1 MGRFEIT
8 LNDLENH
15 LSSIQD
21 SHYVDIFLNDFF
33 EIGFTKSSYQVLD
46 QNYQDNN
53 IQINFTYDDLI
64 KHNNENL
71 YNKFLNYL
79 QKVEEYDDVLFYI
92 AEIFFNEFNNYKSN
106 YELQFKII
114 KETFVKRSDFKDLI
128 NKVNEKIRLFE
139 RLLNQVD
146 QNYKRSRN
154 ILNNDLSKII
164 NNFEPNKFNNDLL
177 KSLSFEI
184 DEFENNT
191 NSFFESDLEKTK
203 RFFLN
208 TIDSLRILKKR
219 ISEYE
224 IKIYNSKEENNLIS
238 NQVMYEESSNL
249 ESAMF
254 QPRYL
259 NKESFDELEKSEAIL
274 SFDDI
279 AENVFTRLNISLNS
293 DIYIN
298 FLALRRIEQH
308 YNEIKFLKDNLGQI
322 LKK

>member
-33 EIGFTKSSYQVLD
+33 EIGFTKSSYEVLD

-71 YNKFLNYL
+71 YNKFLNFL
-79 QKVEEYDDVLFYI
+79 QKEEKYDDVLFYI

-139 RLLNQVD
+139 RLLNQVE

-164 NNFEPNKFNNDLL
+164 NNFEPNKFNNGLL
-177 KSLSFEI
+177 KSLSYEI

-191 NSFFESDLEKTK
+191 NSFFESDFEKTK
-203 RFFLN
+203 RFLN
-208 TIDSLRILKKR
+208 TIENLRILKR
-219 ISEYE
+219 
-224 IKIYNSKEENNLIS
+224 ENI
-238 NQVMYEESSNL
+238 
-249 ESAMF
+249 
-254 QPRYL
+254 
-259 NKESFDELEKSEAIL
+259 
-274 SFDDI
+274 
-279 AENVFTRLNISLNS
+279 
-293 DIYIN
+293 
-298 FLALRRIEQH
+298 
-308 YNEIKFLKDNLGQI
+308 
-322 LKK
+322 

>member
-79 QKVEEYDDVLFYI
+79 QKVEKYDDVLFYI

-139 RLLNQVD
+139 RLLNQVE

-164 NNFEPNKFNNDLL
+164 NNFEPNKFNNGFL
-177 KSLSFEI
+177 KSLSYEI

-191 NSFFESDLEKTK
+191 NSFFESDFEKTK
-203 RFFLN
+203 HFFLN
-208 TIDSLRILKKR
+208 TIDSLRILKER

-224 IKIYNSKEENNLIS
+224 IKLYNSQEENNLMS

-259 NKESFDELEKSEAIL
+259 NKEAFEELEKSEEIL

-279 AENVFTRLNISLNS
+279 AENVFTRLNVSLNS

-308 YNEIKFLKDNLGQI
+308 YKEIKFLKDNVGQI

>member
-33 EIGFTKSSYQVLD
+33 EIGFTKSSYEVLD

-79 QKVEEYDDVLFYI
+79 QKVEKYDDVLFYI

-128 NKVNEKIRLFE
+128 NKVKEKIRLFE

-164 NNFEPNKFNNDLL
+164 NNFEPNKFNNGFL
-177 KSLSFEI
+177 KSLSYEI

-191 NSFFESDLEKTK
+191 NSFFESDFEKTK

-208 TIDSLRILKKR
+208 TIDSLRILKER

-224 IKIYNSKEENNLIS
+224 IKLYNSQEENNLMS

-259 NKESFDELEKSEAIL
+259 NKEAFEELEKSEEIL

-279 AENVFTRLNISLNS
+279 AENVFTRLNVSLNS

-308 YNEIKFLKDNLGQI
+308 YKEIKFLKDNVGQI

>member
-33 EIGFTKSSYQVLD
+33 EIGFTKSSYEVLD

-64 KHNNENL
+64 KQNNENL

-79 QKVEEYDDVLFYI
+79 QKVEKYDDVLFYI

-139 RLLNQVD
+139 RLLNQVE

-164 NNFEPNKFNNDLL
+164 NNFEPNKFNNGLL
-177 KSLSFEI
+177 KSLSYEI

-191 NSFFESDLEKTK
+191 NSFFESDFEKTK

-208 TIDSLRILKKR
+208 TIDSLRILKER

-224 IKIYNSKEENNLIS
+224 IKLYNSQEENNLMS

-279 AENVFTRLNISLNS
+279 AENVFTRLNVSLNS

-298 FLALRRIEQH
+298 FLALRRIGQH
-308 YNEIKFLKDNLGQI
+308 YRDITYLRNNLGEI

>member
-15 LSSIQD
+15 LSSRKD
-21 SHYVDIFLNDFF
+21 SHYVKTFLNDFF
-33 EIGFTKSSYQVLD
+33 EIGFTKSSYEVLD

-53 IQINFTYDDLI
+53 IQINFTYDDLLRL
-64 KHNNENL
+64 NDENL
-71 YNKFLNYL
+71 YNRFLNFL
-79 QKVEEYDDVLFYI
+79 EKEEKYDDVLFNI
-92 AEIFFNEFNNYKSN
+92 AENYFNKFNNFKSS
-106 YELQFKII
+106 YDFQFKII
-114 KETFVKRSDFKDLI
+114 KETYVKRTNFKDLI
-128 NKVNEKIRLFE
+128 NKVDEKIRLFE
-139 RLLNQVD
+139 RLLDQVH

-164 NNFEPNKFNNDLL
+164 NNFEPNKFNDGLL
-177 KSLSFEI
+177 KSLSYEI

-191 NSFFESDLEKTK
+191 NAFFDNDFEKTK
-203 RFFLN
+203 SFFLN
-208 TIDSLRILKKR
+208 NIEKLRRLMGTISA
-219 ISEYE
+219 YE
-224 IKIYNSKEENNLIS
+224 TQMKSQQENNLKG
-238 NQVMYEESSNL
+238 NQIMYEERSNL

-259 NKESFDELEKSEAIL
+259 NKESFDELEKSEAIA

-279 AENVFTRLNISLNS
+279 AENIFNRLNVSLNS

-298 FLALRRIEQH
+298 FLALRRIGQH
-308 YNEIKFLKDNLGQI
+308 YKDIKYLRDNLGKI